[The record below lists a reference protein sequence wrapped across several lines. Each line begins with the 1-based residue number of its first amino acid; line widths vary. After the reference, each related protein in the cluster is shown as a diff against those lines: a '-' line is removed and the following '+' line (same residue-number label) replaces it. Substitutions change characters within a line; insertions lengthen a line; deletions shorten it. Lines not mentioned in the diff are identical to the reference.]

1 MIFIIVVHIM
11 NIRNIVQTN
20 YQKLCNTIKN
30 TPTQYSNRLSKI
42 YNANIYLKREDLQFT
57 RSFKIRGACM
67 KILNSEINSN
77 SSIVCSSAGN
87 HAQSIA
93 YLSNKF
99 NFKSDIFLPC
109 TTPQQKINRINYFR
123 NDNLCDIHFAGTVFD
138 ECLKESKIFAEEH
151 DSIYIHPF
159 DDLDIIAGQG
169 SIGLEIEEDFNMDI
183 IIATVGGGGLISGI
197 SSYLKNGPNR
207 NCKIYGVESENND
220 SMQKSIKNNQIIKLS
235 NNDFFVDGSAV
246 KQPGIQT
253 FEFCK
258 KYVDDFFTI
267 PNNRVCY
274 DLIDLYQND
283 GIVAELSGAMPI
295 SLLPLISDEIK
306 GKNVCCVISGGNNDV
321 LRLKEIYDRKLIY
334 ENRLYY
340 YVIEFTQR
348 PGELKKFI
356 NNIIKETDDI
366 ISFEYLKKNNKECGN
381 VLIGIHTNNANKI
394 DDRLKNNNY
403 NFIKLQSDGK
413 LFNYLI

>member
-1 MIFIIVVHIM
+1 M
-11 NIRNIVQTN
+11 NIRNIVQN
-20 YQKLCNTIKN
+20 HSQKLYKIVKK
-30 TPTQYSNRLSKI
+30 TPMEYNDRLSKI

-57 RSFKIRGACM
+57 RSFKIRGAYM

-77 SSIVCSSAGN
+77 NSVVCSSAGN

-93 YLSNKF
+93 YLSNKL

-109 TTPQQKINRINYFR
+109 TTQQQKINRIKYFSNY
-123 NDNLCDIHFAGTVFD
+123 DLCNIHFAGTVFD
-138 ECLKESKIFAEEH
+138 ECLEESKIFAEKH

-169 SIGLEIEEDFNMDI
+169 SIGLEIEGEDEHVDI
-183 IIATVGGGGLISGI
+183 VIATIGGGGLISGI
-197 SSYLKNGPNR
+197 SGYLKNGPNN

-220 SMQKSIKNNQIIKLS
+220 SMQKSIKNNKIIKLS
-235 NNDFFVDGSAV
+235 NNDFFVDGSVV

-253 FEFCK
+253 FEYCK
-258 KYVDDFFTI
+258 KYVDEFFTI
-267 PNNRVCY
+267 SNNRVCY

-295 SLLPLISDEIK
+295 SLLPSIADEIK

-321 LRLKEIYDRKLIY
+321 LRLKEIYGRKLIY
-334 ENRLYY
+334 ENKLNY
-340 YVIEFTQR
+340 YVIGFTQR

-356 NNIIKETDDI
+356 YNIIKENDDI
-366 ISFEYLKKNNKECGN
+366 ILFEYLKKNNKECGN
-381 VLIGIHTNNANKI
+381 VLIGVHTDNADKI

-403 NFIKLQSDGK
+403 NFTKLQNNDN